1 MLKNFLLVFLGGGF
15 GSVTRYIISKI
26 DFFNAPPIIN
36 TIIIN
41 VIGSFLIGLILGF
54 ALKSESYNSN
64 YIIFFTTGFCGGF
77 TTFSAFSEESL
88 KLLTD
93 GSYYMFFSYVFSS
106 VILGIISVYFGYA
119 LFKWLKYI

>member
-1 MLKNFLLVFLGGGF
+1 MLKNFLLVFLGGGL

-54 ALKSESYNSN
+54 ALKSESSNSN
-64 YIIFFTTGFCGGF
+64 YILFFTTGFCGGF

-119 LFKWLKYI
+119 LLK